1 MRPAQS
7 QLKGETLVS
16 YYLVELYTPNAA
28 WKALTVEQR
37 QQFLGTVGAAMGGLS
52 SMGVEVLTLTEIEPG
67 IDRSSEHRFLGIWRF
82 PDIQARDALLAG
94 IKASR
99 WYGYFDHVNA
109 AGADGDFAQH
119 LDALEN
125 A

>member
-1 MRPAQS
+1 
-7 QLKGETLVS
+7 VS

-37 QQFLGTVGAAMGGLS
+37 QQFLGAVGAAMGGLS
-52 SMGVEVLTLTEIEPG
+52 SMGVEVLTLTDIEPG

-94 IKASR
+94 IKASG
-99 WYGYFDHVNA
+99 WYGYFDHVNV